1 MSSGD
6 YLQFVLALIFVLG
19 LIGLGAVVLRRFGPG
34 GLAYGRGRSGAGRR
48 LHLIETLPLDAR
60 HRLVLLRRDDKEHLV
75 LLGHD
80 SDTLIEAGLDAEPL
94 DIPKP
99 GGTMPEGLTRRF
111 DEALRRFNVAGSRRS
126 RVPSPTNREDA

>member
-6 YLQFVLALIFVLG
+6 YIQFVLALLFVLG
-19 LIGLGAVVLRRFGPG
+19 LIGLGAVLLRRFGPG
-34 GLAYGRGRSGAGRR
+34 GLAYGRARGGAGRR

-80 SDTLIEAGLDAEPL
+80 SDTLIEAGLDVADDPL
-94 DIPKP
+94 PV
-99 GGTMPEGLTRRF
+99 GGAVQEGLARRF
-111 DEALRRFNVAGSRRS
+111 DEALRRLNRPKKADAGAQE
-126 RVPSPTNREDA
+126 REDA